1 MKPRWLM
8 LAVFAAVVV
17 ATLALAGVASAQA
30 DDRSGPQPL
39 VVGGTP
45 VPNGKYPF
53 MASLQADVSGAPPPD
68 IFGGGTLIDAD
79 SVLTGGHNVEFIG
92 NTTDQDTLSFREVR
106 VVVGTTVL
114 SSGQGQVRRIASLSD
129 ISIHPRLNL
138 NRSFAYDVAVIDL
151 ARPVRGI
158 RPIKLAAVG
167 SDAHEEPGRR
177 ATGAGWGS
185 TLAVDPDDP
194 EPPVQ
199 FPDRMRE
206 ARVPIVSDQQCARAY
221 NAPGIPPDFR
231 VFPELMVCAGAEGV
245 DLCFGDSG
253 GPMFVT
259 ADGGSGQIRYRQ
271 IGVLSSGLGCA
282 AEGFPSIYTEV
293 SAPSIGQFIR
303 DAKHEAGETEDA
315 DEPGDSD
322 GPGDTE
328 DDD

>member
-17 ATLALAGVASAQA
+17 AKLALAGVASAQA
-30 DDRSGPQPL
+30 DDRSGPQPR

-53 MASLQADVSGAPPPD
+53 MASLQADVSGAPLPD

-106 VVVGTTVL
+106 VVVGPTVL

-158 RPIKLAAVG
+158 RPIELAAVG

-177 ATGAGWGS
+177 ATVAGWGS
-185 TLAVDPDDP
+185 TLAAPPDDP

-199 FPDRMRE
+199 YPDRMRE

-221 NAPGIPPDFR
+221 NAPGIPPEPR

-245 DLCFGDSG
+245 DACFGDSG

-259 ADGGSGQIRYRQ
+259 ADGGSGQMRRRQ
-271 IGVLSSGLGCA
+271 IGVTSFGLGCA
-282 AEGFPSIYTEV
+282 AEGFPGVYTEV
-293 SAPSIGQFIR
+293 SAPSIGRFIR
-303 DAKHEAGETEDA
+303 SAASG
-315 DEPGDSD
+315 
-322 GPGDTE
+322 
-328 DDD
+328 